1 MVNVDVTP
9 YFLYG
14 PGADWMR
21 RLGIEVLQIA
31 VRLVGFDAFTHDYRR
46 YPRHL
51 VETIDMV
58 QIGTEIDV
66 GSDQDYALAHHEGTS
81 PHPIPLRQ
89 GRRLVLKYP
98 DRRVVLPAFITMVQ
112 HPGTRPNPYLRNALS
127 AMLWNHGM
135 GTLPAEEQVLG

>member
-9 YFLYG
+9 WFLYG

-81 PHPIPLRQ
+81 PHPIAPRRA
-89 GRRLVLKYP
+89 RRLVLKYP
-98 DRRVVLPAFITMVQ
+98 DRRVVLPPFVSVL
-112 HPGTRPNPYLRNALS
+112 HPGTRPNPYLRNALW
-127 AMLWNHGM
+127 AMLVNQGM
-135 GTLPAEEQVLG
+135 GALPTEEQVLG